1 MPAQSNFLLVASL
14 TASVAGILS
23 CAEAR
28 AENSWNGAY
37 LGLLGGYSAIDQDRF
52 IHQTAPPL
60 EIGDA
65 FDFDETLLGIVG
77 GCNYQRGQMVLGI
90 EGAFL
95 LTPQGR
101 SLVRGKPGVV
111 SGTYTDQ
118 NWQGEAVLRAGYD
131 AGSFMPFIAGG
142 VALASFDTE
151 SFIASPA
158 VELGKSHENHWGF
171 TAGAGVEM
179 QAASNFRLKLEYR
192 FSQFFEADYSVAA
205 PGVYD
210 QTNDF
215 NSHAVRAA
223 AIVNF

>member
-1 MPAQSNFLLVASL
+1 VSL
-14 TASVAGILS
+14 AASVASVLS
-23 CAEAR
+23 GVEAR
-28 AENSWNGAY
+28 AENAWNGVY
-37 LGLLGGYSAIDQDRF
+37 LGFLGGYSAIDQDRA

-77 GCNYQRGQMVLGI
+77 GYNYQQGQMILGL

-95 LTPQGR
+95 LVPQDR
-101 SLVRGKPGVV
+101 SLVSGEPGVV

-131 AGSFMPFIAGG
+131 AGSFLPFIAGG
-142 VALASFDTE
+142 LALASFDTE
-151 SFIASPA
+151 LFIGAPPT
-158 VELGKSHENHWGF
+158 EIGKSTETHWGF

-179 QAASNFRLKLEYR
+179 QTTESIRLKLEYR
-192 FSQFFEADYSVAA
+192 FSQFFDMDYSFAA

-210 QTNDF
+210 QTNGF
-215 NSHAVRAA
+215 NSHTVRAS

>member
-1 MPAQSNFLLVASL
+1 MLARFNFLLVVSL
-14 TASVAGILS
+14 TVFMAGVLSSV
-23 CAEAR
+23 EAR
-28 AENSWNGAY
+28 AENAWNGAY
-37 LGLLGGYSAIDQDRF
+37 LGLLGGYSAIDQDR
-52 IHQTAPPL
+52 IVHQTTPPV
-60 EIGDA
+60 EIGDT
-65 FDFDETLLGIVG
+65 FDFDETLLGVVG
-77 GCNYQRGQMVLGI
+77 GYNYQRGQMVFGI
-90 EGAFL
+90 EGAFML
-95 LTPQGR
+95 VPQGR
-101 SLVRGKPGVV
+101 SLVSGEPGVQ

-118 NWQGEAVLRAGYD
+118 NWQGEVVLRAGYD

-151 SFIASPA
+151 SFFSMPVI
-158 VELGKSHENHWGF
+158 ELGRSDETHWGL

-192 FSQFFEADYSVAA
+192 FSQFFEADYSFAA

-215 NSHAVRAA
+215 NSHAIRAS